1 MTDTNQC
8 ASDDDCPGVYCCNLF
23 TNQCVLDPNGNI
35 CDIKPTTSIIKTT
48 VTNSKTITTKI
59 TKTNSVPTA
68 TATPVT
74 PGVSGKT
81 VQVSSAQ
88 DFCLFLPPSPGNM
101 KANNGK
107 VDTDAIANSEKN
119 AVTFCT
125 QPNINA
131 PGAGLFPSGFIKS
144 ATFAQDTSAGF
155 VQVRGSLKISA
166 YSLSSKDDGGQYDD
180 HGAGSP
186 PDSMCAGYPYFV
198 SLIEPS
204 TADFCIRW

>member
-1 MTDTNQC
+1 
-8 ASDDDCPGVYCCNLF
+8 
-23 TNQCVLDPNGNI
+23 
-35 CDIKPTTSIIKTT
+35 
-48 VTNSKTITTKI
+48 
-59 TKTNSVPTA
+59 
-68 TATPVT
+68 
-74 PGVSGKT
+74 
-81 VQVSSAQ
+81 
-88 DFCLFLPPSPGNM
+88 M

-107 VDTDAIANSEKN
+107 IDTDAIANSEKN